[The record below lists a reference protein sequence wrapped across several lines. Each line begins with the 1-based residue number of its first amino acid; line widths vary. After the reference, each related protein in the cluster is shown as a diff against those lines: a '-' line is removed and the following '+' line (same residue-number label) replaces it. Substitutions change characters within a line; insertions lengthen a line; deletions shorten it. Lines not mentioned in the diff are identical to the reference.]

1 MKASLF
7 AYWAAKEGSSA
18 AEYEDAWRILP
29 GTADEVPGNWVAVA
43 VADGATESLLA
54 RRWAAMTADGFA
66 VARTAVCDADS
77 FAETALAL
85 SARWPAVVES
95 YTVERAA
102 AGRPLRWYERPGL
115 EKGAFATLLTLQMNA
130 GDAPADDPEPLAQPG
145 IPRVIGDWR
154 SAAIGDTCL
163 FQIRA
168 GRLQAAFPLDQNCS
182 FNTSPALLGSC
193 DADPEVI
200 ADHVRFA
207 EGTVTEGDDFFV
219 CTDAMAA
226 WFLACVE
233 DGGRPWET
241 LRDLTE
247 IGFAEWV
254 SEARRTGG
262 LRNDDVT
269 LVHMD
274 IW

>member
-1 MKASLF
+1 MRASLI

-18 AEYEDAWRILP
+18 AEYEDAWRALP
-29 GTADEVPGNWVAVA
+29 GPADEVPGNWVAIA

-54 RRWAAMTADGFA
+54 RRWAAMTADEFA
-66 VARTAVCDADS
+66 LARTAVSDASS
-77 FAETALAL
+77 FAATALAL

-95 YTVERAA
+95 YTLEREEAR
-102 AGRPLRWYERPGL
+102 RPLRWYERPGL
-115 EKGAFATLLTLQMNA
+115 EKGAFATLLTLQMNV
-130 GDAPADDPEPLAQPG
+130 GDAPADDPAPPTGPG

-163 FQIRA
+163 FHVRN
-168 GRLQAAFPLDQNCS
+168 GRLQAAFPLDQSGS

-193 DADPEVI
+193 DADPGVI

-207 EGTVTEGDDFFV
+207 AGTVAEGDDFFV

-226 WFLACVE
+226 WFIARVE

-241 LRDLTE
+241 VRDLTE
-247 IGFAEWV
+247 TGFAEWV
-254 SEARRTGG
+254 SEARWTGG
-262 LRNDDVT
+262 LHNDDVT
-269 LVHMD
+269 LVHVD

>member
-1 MKASLF
+1 MRASLI

-18 AEYEDAWRILP
+18 AEYEDAWRVLP

-54 RRWAAMTADGFA
+54 RQWAAMMADEFA
-66 VARTAVCDADS
+66 VAHTAVRDAGS

-85 SARWPAVVES
+85 SAQWPALVES
-95 YTVERAA
+95 YIVQREQ

-115 EKGAFATLLTLQMNA
+115 EKGAFATLLTLQMNT
-130 GDAPADDPEPLAQPG
+130 GDAPADDPEPPAQPG
-145 IPRVIGDWR
+145 IPRIIGDWR

-163 FQIRA
+163 FHIRD
-168 GRLQAAFPLDQNCS
+168 GRLQAAFPLDQSGS

-207 EGTVTEGDDFFV
+207 EGTVAEGDEFFV

-226 WFLACVE
+226 WFLACAE
-233 DGGRPWET
+233 GGGRPWET

-262 LRNDDVT
+262 LHNDDVT